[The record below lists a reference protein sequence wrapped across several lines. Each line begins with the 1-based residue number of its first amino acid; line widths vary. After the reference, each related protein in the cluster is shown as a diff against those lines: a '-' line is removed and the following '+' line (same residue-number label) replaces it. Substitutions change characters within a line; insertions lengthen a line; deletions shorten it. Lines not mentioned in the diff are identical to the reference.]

1 MNNWFHLLG
10 ENMSTQLEEEK
21 INQSILEHIILG
33 VAHEINNPN
42 AFVRMNAANLK
53 KMINLLR
60 PCFDEYEQN
69 HPDAKFGPYT
79 MSELRSKIHQM
90 IESTIGATV
99 RIITVAD
106 KLKQCTSFALSQSH
120 TVSMLEVIK
129 NVVDMHKFLLEK
141 WAKFELVASDGD
153 EYNIVGHKLQLE
165 QGFSI
170 LLTNACD
177 AIAERISKE
186 PGHLGQL
193 QIIFKREGQD
203 IHITYKDNGSG
214 IDEEIMDKIFKPYFT
229 TKPQGV
235 GDGMGLP
242 LCQAVVERHYGRMT
256 VKSKKGEG
264 TEMTVILPVKQS

>member
-1 MNNWFHLLG
+1 MSG
-10 ENMSTQLEEEK
+10 GIMSTQLEEEK

-42 AFVRMNAANLK
+42 AFVRLNASNLK
-53 KMINLLR
+53 KMMNLLR

-69 HPDAKFGPYT
+69 HPDEKLGPYT
-79 MSELRSKIHQM
+79 LTELRSKILQM

-120 TVSMLEVIK
+120 TVSMLDVIK
-129 NVVDMHKFLLEK
+129 TVAELHKFLLEK
-141 WAKFELVASDGD
+141 WAKFEIVAEEGD
-153 EYNIVGHKLQLE
+153 AYNISGHKLQLE
-165 QGFSI
+165 QALSI

-177 AIAERISKE
+177 AISERVSADPSYQGK
-186 PGHLGQL
+186 LMV
-193 QIIFKREGQD
+193 IFKRVGDE

-214 IDEEIMDKIFKPYFT
+214 IDEAIMDKIFKPYFT

-242 LCQAVVERHYGRMT
+242 LCQAVIERHEGRMT
-256 VKSKKGEG
+256 VTSKKGEG
-264 TEMTVILPVKQS
+264 TEMTVILPALKE